1 MNFIVRA
8 EFVNDIMS
16 SCSELILLTCLSLIR
31 ITLRTKYSPHD
42 SARGQ
47 QLQKSITIFSIA
59 MVRMWKQKYKRAA
72 NTDTQIADPTTER
85 QDLGPSQLASGELSI
100 KKLIPVGDLFEEDVD
115 MTKYDTEGTADE
127 HVAFVTMVDIKKE
140 KLYSFN
146 EQCLHRRLTADICLP
161 NYRPHHVD
169 SSFASPTRN
178 WDLLWIRLC
187 HCCY

>member
-1 MNFIVRA
+1 
-8 EFVNDIMS
+8 
-16 SCSELILLTCLSLIR
+16 
-31 ITLRTKYSPHD
+31 
-42 SARGQ
+42 
-47 QLQKSITIFSIA
+47 

-178 WDLLWIRLC
+178 WDLLAVGATRGLGGFREDLDVLGYLTSINDDYDIVLA
-187 HCCY
+187 HMAEKI